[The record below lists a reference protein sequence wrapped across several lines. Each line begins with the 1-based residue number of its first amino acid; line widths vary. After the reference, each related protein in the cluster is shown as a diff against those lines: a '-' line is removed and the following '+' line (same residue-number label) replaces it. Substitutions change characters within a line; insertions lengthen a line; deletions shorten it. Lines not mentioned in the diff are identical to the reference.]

1 MIKVSKFQTI
11 AAVIT
16 LTISG
21 MAAAALVPVVN
32 VVELEAAQFSVPAHE
47 ADVIELQPC
56 STCPAEVVQVSG
68 DTRYRLDGFESKV
81 VKLPDLQRA
90 MRQAGNSAGMLIYV
104 AYDAGTLQ
112 VNEIVIEA
120 SE

>member
-1 MIKVSKFQTI
+1 MINASKLGFFVAVFALTVSGI
-11 AAVIT
+11 
-16 LTISG
+16 
-21 MAAAALVPVVN
+21 AAAALVPQVN
-32 VVELEAAQFSVPAHE
+32 VVELEAAQFKAPAHE

-56 STCPAEVVQVSG
+56 STCPVETVQVSG
-68 DTRYRLDGFESKV
+68 DTRYRLNGFESRV
-81 VKLPDLQRA
+81 VKLPELQRA
-90 MRQAGNSAGMLIYV
+90 MRQAGSAADMLIYV